1 MFLKKE
7 KRKDRIYLSL
17 VHGYRDENNK
27 VKHKTLKTYGYV
39 DELKN
44 TYDDPI
50 AYFEN
55 LIKDMN
61 NEQKNKIILDD
72 INQIP
77 TPDDFNDKCNLNND
91 EKNIGY
97 FLLKKIYLEL
107 GITDFLKEKQRLLKI
122 DYDLN
127 EILLLLV
134 LCRILYP
141 GSKKEAY
148 ESKEK
153 FFEKFDFSLK
163 DLYRALDFFD
173 KYKNDIQEV
182 MWKNTKEKYDRDLS
196 VGLFDCTN
204 YYFEINYNDE
214 DLVDEEGNILEKGYR
229 KNGPEKNHRPD
240 PIVEMG
246 LLLDNKTIP
255 ASYKIFPGNVS
266 EKTQLRSIIKNT
278 KISHNIDK
286 IIVVADRGLNTS
298 DNIWFLA
305 GKNDDRCKNNDGYVY
320 GQSVR
325 GASKEFKDWV
335 LNQEGYTNDIEY
347 KSDGT
352 EDTFRHRVYDDDGN
366 FKEYRKETVIFRH
379 KSRVVAKQI
388 QIKKNDKRTV
398 KVNTY
403 QKQMVYYSQRYADR
417 QRHQR
422 EQTIEKAKDLIAHP
436 RKYNKATSY
445 GAAGYINN
453 IAFDK
458 ETGEVKEGL
467 SLSLDE
473 DLIKEEEKYDG
484 YYSIVTSELDYSDQ
498 KIRQVYRELIKIED
512 SFKITKSNL
521 EARPVYVW
529 TKEHIEAHFLTCFI
543 SLTILRLIENKLNH
557 KYTIEN
563 IIETLKNTYAL
574 KIKYDVYQQ
583 SQPNK
588 ITKDLCDTFSID
600 LYRKRRDLKNIK
612 KILQ

>member
-7 KRKDRIYLSL
+7 KRKDRVYLSL

-44 TYDDPI
+44 IYDDPI
-50 AYFEN
+50 TYFEN
-55 LIKDMN
+55 LIKNMN
-61 NEQKNKIILDD
+61 DEQKNKIILDD

-77 TPDDFNDKCNLNND
+77 TPDDFNENLNINNK

-107 GITDFLKEKQRLLKI
+107 GITDFLREKQKLLKI

-141 GSKKEAY
+141 GSKKEAF
-148 ESKEK
+148 ESRDN
-153 FFEKFDFSLK
+153 FFEKFDFSL
-163 DLYRALDFFD
+163 DDVYRALNFFD
-173 KYKNDIQEV
+173 KYKEDIQEV

-196 VGLFDCTN
+196 IGLFDCTN

-229 KNGPEKNHRPD
+229 KKGPEKNHRPD
-240 PIVEMG
+240 PIIEMG

-255 ASYKIFPGNVS
+255 ASYKIFPGNDS
-266 EKTQLRSIIKNT
+266 EKLWLRPIVKDT
-278 KISHNIDK
+278 KRTHDIDK

-305 GKNDDRCKNNDGYVY
+305 GKNDDKCKNNDGYVY

-325 GASKEFKDWV
+325 GASKKFKEWV
-335 LNQEGYTNDIEY
+335 LNQEGYINDIEY
-347 KSDGT
+347 KNDGT
-352 EDTFRHRVYDDDGN
+352 IDTFRHRVYDDNGH
-366 FKEYRKETVIFRH
+366 FKEYKKETVIFRH

-388 QIKKNDKRTV
+388 QIKKDDKRTV

-403 QKQMVYYSQRYADR
+403 QKQLVYYSQRYADR
-417 QRHQR
+417 QRLQR
-422 EQTIEKAKDLIAHP
+422 EQAVEKAKDLIAHP
-436 RKYNKATSY
+436 KKYTKATSY
-445 GAAGYINN
+445 GAAGYVNN
-453 IAFDK
+453 LAFDK
-458 ETGEVKEGL
+458 ETGEIKEGL

-484 YYSIVTSELDYSDQ
+484 YYSIVTSELDYSDK

-543 SLTILRLIENKLNH
+543 SLTILRLIENKLNY

-563 IIETLKNTYAL
+563 IIETLKNTYAI